1 MMANEAGNHRPC
13 RLFTAMRCRRDAP
26 SQRSWRPRDAGIHAE
41 AGILAPEPWTARLQL
56 RDSAGFTPDFPHFSL
71 TPSDEAL
78 CCAFGCR
85 RTLPRGSEVVKDA
98 CKAGDHGRFVH
109 NLLALGEAEY
119 KGRAVIL
126 CLTDTGTALIERA
139 LVIHARVVPET
150 WIDKCSEA
158 ERTAL
163 LQTLSR
169 IGQ

>member
-1 MMANEAGNHRPC
+1 M
-13 RLFTAMRCRRDAP
+13 
-26 SQRSWRPRDAGIHAE
+26 
-41 AGILAPEPWTARLQL
+41 
-56 RDSAGFTPDFPHFSL
+56 
-71 TPSDEAL
+71 
-78 CCAFGCR
+78 
-85 RTLPRGSEVVKDA
+85 
-98 CKAGDHGRFVH
+98 H

-139 LVIHARVVPET
+139 IVIHARVVPET